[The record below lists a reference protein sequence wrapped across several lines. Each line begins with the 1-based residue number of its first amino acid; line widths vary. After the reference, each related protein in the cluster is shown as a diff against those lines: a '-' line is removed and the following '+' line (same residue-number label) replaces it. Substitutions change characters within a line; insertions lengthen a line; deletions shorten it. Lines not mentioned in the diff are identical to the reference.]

1 MIPLS
6 TPIIDS
12 DLLAANGF
20 CNSVNAEYN
29 RLKNLLDAGA
39 TLIWSNPN
47 GLTPQQAVAN
57 FGTNAAALFSLSA
70 LLCGLIGAISGTAP
84 SPMPVGWSFTAN
96 SDGTVTLT
104 PPAS

>member
-1 MIPLS
+1 MNHDS
-6 TPIIDS
+6 TFNPHH
-12 DLLAANGF
+12 
-20 CNSVNAEYN
+20 
-29 RLKNLLDAGA
+29 RLRPPSRQWILQFRERR
-39 TLIWSNPN
+39 IQP
-47 GLTPQQAVAN
+47 
-57 FGTNAAALFSLSA
+57 NAAALFSLSA